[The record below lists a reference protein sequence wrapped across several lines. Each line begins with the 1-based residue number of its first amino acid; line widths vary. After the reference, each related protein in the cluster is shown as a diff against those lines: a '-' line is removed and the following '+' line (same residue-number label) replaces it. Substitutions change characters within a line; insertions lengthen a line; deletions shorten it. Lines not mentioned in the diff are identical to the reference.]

1 MLWKREMPEDRSA
14 DVLIFLAVAA
24 FLLGLWVGIRAFFI
38 LAGVIVAIHIVQQ
51 FYDKRLGRY
60 LNLQSEQKIIRLFP
74 GEKAVF
80 KFRFEN
86 RGNLSLPKANLKF
99 QVTDALTAADSL
111 LGKPIVG
118 TDAQLYETSFQI
130 PKKQVLEVSLPFTA
144 VKRGLAAP
152 SSISLDLPLFRMQ
165 PLQLSY
171 LGRFQTS
178 VIVYPTPEFVQGVDY
193 FFSQQVGHVLADI
206 ALTEDPLQIKSIR
219 DYVPTDDF
227 RRIHWKASV
236 RKNMLQTKVLE
247 HTYDMTI
254 TLILNIS
261 TTSRLGNAYVSPD
274 FERILS
280 CAAFII
286 YRAAE
291 NGYPIDM
298 HVNLRAKG
306 QTHIFT
312 ESTGLPETDVKN
324 NLDLLASIHVKDGM
338 TDIASVLHHLK
349 MRRNQSVS
357 ILIGEFPASL
367 HGMNGRLYHVD
378 PEKAVLEEVT
388 LNRERVRA

>member
-38 LAGVIVAIHIVQQ
+38 LAGVIVAIHLVQQ

-99 QVTDALTAADSL
+99 QVTDSLTAADSL

-152 SSISLDLPLFRMQ
+152 SCISLDLPLFRMQ
-165 PLQLSY
+165 PLQLTY

-178 VIVYPTPEFVQGVDY
+178 VIVYPTPEYIHGVEY

-247 HTYDMTI
+247 HSYDITI

-274 FERILS
+274 LERILS

-298 HVNLRAKG
+298 HINLRAKG

-324 NLDLLASIHVKDGM
+324 NLDLLASIHVNDGM
-338 TDIASVLHHLK
+338 TDIASLLHHLK

-357 ILIGEFPASL
+357 ILIGELPASL
-367 HGMNGRLYHVD
+367 HGMNGRLYHID

>member
-14 DVLIFLAVAA
+14 DMLIFLAVAA

-38 LAGVIVAIHIVQQ
+38 LAGVIVAIHFVQQ
-51 FYDKRLGRY
+51 FYNKRLGRY

-86 RGNLSLPKANLKF
+86 RGNLSLLKANLKF
-99 QVTDALTAADSL
+99 QVTDSLTAADSL

-171 LGRFQTS
+171 LGRFQTN

-247 HTYDMTI
+247 HSYDMTI

-261 TTSRLGNAYVSPD
+261 TTSRLGNVYVSPD
-274 FERILS
+274 LERILS

-298 HVNLRAKG
+298 HINLRAKG

-324 NLDLLASIHVKDGM
+324 NLDLLASTHVENGM

-349 MRRNQSVS
+349 MRRNQTIS
-357 ILIGEFPASL
+357 ILIGELPASL
-367 HGMNGRLYHVD
+367 HGMNGRLYHVN

-388 LNRERVRA
+388 MNRERVRA

>member
-38 LAGVIVAIHIVQQ
+38 LAGVIVAINLVQR

-60 LNLQSEQKIIRLFP
+60 LNLQSEQKTIRLFP
-74 GEKAVF
+74 GEKAEF
-80 KFRFEN
+80 CFRFEN
-86 RGNLSLPKANLKF
+86 RGDMSLPKANLKF
-99 QVTDALTAADSL
+99 QVTDALTATDSL

-118 TDAQLYETSFQI
+118 TDAQLYETSFQV
-130 PKKQVLEVSLPFTA
+130 PKKQALEVSLPFIA
-144 VKRGLAAP
+144 VKRGLAVP
-152 SSISLDLPLFRMQ
+152 FSISLDLPLFRMQ

-171 LGRFQTS
+171 LGKFQTS
-178 VIVYPTPEFVQGVDY
+178 VIVYPTPESVHGVEY

-247 HTYDMTI
+247 HSYDMTI

-274 FERILS
+274 LERILS

-298 HVNLRAKG
+298 HINLRAKG

-338 TDIASVLHHLK
+338 TEIASLLHHLK

-357 ILIGEFPASL
+357 ILIGELPASL
-367 HGMNGRLYHVD
+367 HGMNGHLYHID

>member
-1 MLWKREMPEDRSA
+1 MLWKRKMPEDRSA

-24 FLLGLWVGIRAFFI
+24 FLIGLWVGIRAFFI
-38 LAGVIVAIHIVQQ
+38 LAGVIVAIHLVQR

-80 KFRFEN
+80 NFRFEN

-111 LGKPIVG
+111 LGKPIIG
-118 TDAQLYETSFQI
+118 TDAQLYETSFQV
-130 PKKQVLEVSLPFTA
+130 PKKQSLEVSLPFTA
-144 VKRGLAAP
+144 VKRGLAVP

-165 PLQLSY
+165 PLQLTY

-178 VIVYPTPEFVQGVDY
+178 VIVYPTPEYIHGVEY

-206 ALTEDPLQIKSIR
+206 SLTEDPLQIKSIR

-236 RKNMLQTKVLE
+236 RKNSLQTKVLE

-261 TTSRLGNAYVSPD
+261 TTSRLGNAYVSP
-274 FERILS
+274 ELETILS

-291 NGYPIDM
+291 KGYPIDM
-298 HVNLRAKG
+298 HINLRAKG

-349 MRRNQSVS
+349 MRRNQTVS
-357 ILIGEFPASL
+357 ILIGELPTSL